1 MTSKP
6 LSLETRSIH
15 PQRVP
20 LQAGNEPL
28 VSPIHQS
35 VKYTPKNVAHLKE
48 ILTNRHSGFL
58 YSRVMNPSV
67 RELEILL
74 AELQGGEDAI
84 CLGSGV
90 AALATTMIGLIQA
103 NDHVVMFRESY
114 KPTRYLQ
121 IQILSKMNVRTTILG
136 MDDTS
141 ALASVFQQDP
151 PKVLLVESP
160 TNPLVRVP
168 DLSRLAAQCR
178 QAGTLLILD
187 NTFAGFSH
195 HGELPI
201 DIYIHSL
208 TKHASGHSDAM
219 GGVIIAKQALIDILA
234 PVAITLGATL
244 DPHAAW
250 LISRGMKTYSLRT
263 KAASVNALTIA
274 QWLNGRRGITN
285 LRYPGLATHP
295 DHAVWLRQMKGDGG
309 TVLSFDIDGCEELAE
324 QFIDSL
330 KIFSLTPSMGCVESL
345 VTPCL
350 CLFADDLT
358 PEDAKRAGIGASTIR
373 LAIGIEDAQ

>member
-1 MTSKP
+1 MTSKY
-6 LSLETRSIH
+6 LSPETRAIH
-15 PQRVP
+15 PQKIP
-20 LQAGNEPL
+20 LKAGNEPL

-35 VKYTPKNVAHLKE
+35 VKYTPKNTAHLKE
-48 ILTNRHSGFL
+48 ILANRHAGFL
-58 YSRVMNPSV
+58 YSRVLNPSV
-67 RELEILL
+67 RELEVLL
-74 AELQGGEDAI
+74 AELQGQEDAI
-84 CLGSGV
+84 CLASGV
-90 AALATTMIGLIQA
+90 AALATTMLALVQA
-103 NDHVVMFRESY
+103 GDHVVMFRESY

-121 IQILSKMNVRTTILG
+121 KQILSKMNVRTTILG
-136 MDDTS
+136 IDDVDG
-141 ALASVFQQDP
+141 LASVFLKDP

-168 DLSRLAAQCR
+168 DLSRLAALCR
-178 QAGTLLILD
+178 QSQTLLILD

-219 GGVIIAKQALIDILA
+219 GGVIIAKQSLIEIIA

-263 KAASVNALTIA
+263 KAASANALTIA

-285 LRYPGLATHP
+285 LRYPGLASHP
-295 DHAVWLRQMKGDGG
+295 DHSIWLRQMKGDGG
-309 TVLSFDIDGCEELAE
+309 TVLSFDIDGGESLAE

-350 CLFADDLT
+350 C
-358 PEDAKRAGIGASTIR
+358 
-373 LAIGIEDAQ
+373 